1 MPVLLNVCS
10 FHCRPILPA
19 GLSFKPAEECQL
31 FESFK
36 VIPLFSC
43 QGCAVCYLSCATT
56 SISYHSCL
64 HLSIAF
70 LKFFIFI
77 FSHRFFAFSARWS
90 LIISCSFTSVNIFL
104 QTFSN
109 FFGSYFHRRFWNRK
123 IEKLLPDSMPV
134 SQITCQQMQILSR
147 NAVKLSLPV
156 YSGI

>member
-1 MPVLLNVCS
+1 MLSLAYCFRLHLSMPVLLNVCS

-70 LKFFIFI
+70 FKKITILFLKIWNGERGI
-77 FSHRFFAFSARWS
+77 RTLAPVTRPIPLAGAPLRPLEYFSE
-90 LIISCSFTSVNIFL
+90 L
-104 QTFSN
+104 TFS
-109 FFGSYFHRRFWNRK
+109 S
-123 IEKLLPDSMPV
+123 I
-134 SQITCQQMQILSR
+134 
-147 NAVKLSLPV
+147 KLSCAV
-156 YSGI
+156 TH